1 MSIDIEQFHG
11 VFFDESDEHLDDME
25 QLLMSLDIESP
36 DPEELNSIFR
46 AAHSIKGGSGIFG
59 FDALMNLTHVME
71 NLLDKAR
78 NNELS
83 ITADIVNVL
92 LETLDVLKDTLNAY
106 RDETPVPEDSIAQ
119 RIKILNEVINGQTT
133 DTASD
138 SSGAPSVQNEN
149 TQNESLQDDSF
160 GFFDD
165 EPGDPASDSDDSFG
179 FFDDEP
185 VNEVSQEETIQSNS
199 EDDEGFGFF
208 DDALDESNLTQETST
223 QKSVKEDEG
232 FGFFDD
238 EETLNTTDMSQTDKS
253 GSAVAGTTKTGEH
266 QGFGFFEDAPS
277 ASNINTSLESASG
290 NNAQSA
296 NTPSNTATTSSNV
309 KAPTSG
315 AAPTSTQAKTPS
327 KPPAKKSTAR
337 ESASIRVDT
346 TKIDAMVNLVGELV
360 ITQSMLSM
368 IGQDVE
374 GQVGERLQLAID
386 ELQRNTREIQ
396 ESVMSMRMLPLTA
409 TFNRFPRL
417 VRDLAG
423 KLGKQVELVLQGGS
437 TEIDKSLIE
446 KIVDPLT
453 HLVRNSIDH
462 GIETP
467 EKRAAAGKPEKGT
480 VILSAEQK
488 GGSIIISIIDDGGG
502 LHRDKIL
509 DKARSNGLAVSDDM
523 PDSEVWQLIFQP
535 GFSTAEAIT
544 DVSGRGVGM
553 DVVRRNIESIGGR
566 IDIESSAGEGSAF
579 FIHLPLTLAIV
590 DGMCVSVGKQIF
602 VIPLLNII
610 ESFQPTKQQLKTL
623 GNDTVLY
630 IRDQYWPLV
639 PLYDFMEVEGAALSP
654 TEGIV
659 VLLESSKKRFGILVD
674 ALVGQQQ
681 VVIKSLEEHYRKV
694 AGIAG
699 ATIMGDGKVALIID
713 ADSIATTYT
722 SSQIEE
728 LLS

>member
-25 QLLMSLDIESP
+25 QLLMSLDVESP

-83 ITADIVNVL
+83 VTADIVNVL

-106 RDETPVPEDSIAQ
+106 RDETPVPEDSIAE
-119 RIKILNEVINGQTT
+119 RIKILNGVINGQST
-133 DTASD
+133 DAASGD
-138 SSGAPSVQNEN
+138 GDDASEVSVNA
-149 TQNESLQDDSF
+149 QNESAQDDSF

-165 EPGDPASDSDDSFG
+165 DPNSAIEAADDSFG
-179 FFDDEP
+179 FFDNEP
-185 VNEVSQEETIQSNS
+185 VNEALSHGDNTES
-199 EDDEGFGFF
+199 ENNDD
-208 DDALDESNLTQETST
+208 D
-223 QKSVKEDEG
+223 G

-238 EETLNTTDMSQTDKS
+238 EISNNIVDAQTE
-253 GSAVAGTTKTGEH
+253 TTKAETAGVE

-277 ASNINTSLESASG
+277 ATNINTSLEIASS

-296 NTPSNTATTSSNV
+296 STQLNTATTSNND

-315 AAPTSTQAKTPS
+315 VAPTTTQAKTPP

-462 GIETP
+462 GIEMP
-467 EKRAAAGKPEKGT
+467 DKRVAAGKPEKGT

-509 DKARSNGLAVSDDM
+509 DKARSNGLTVSDDM

-639 PLYDFMEVEGAALSP
+639 PLYDFMEVEDAALSP

-659 VLLESSKKRFGILVD
+659 VLLESSKKRFGVLVD